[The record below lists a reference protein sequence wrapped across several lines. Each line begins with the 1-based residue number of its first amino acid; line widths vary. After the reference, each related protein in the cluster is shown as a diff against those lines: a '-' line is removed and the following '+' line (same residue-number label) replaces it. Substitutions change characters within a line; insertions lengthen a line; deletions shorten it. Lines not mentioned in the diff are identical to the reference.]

1 MNRIAILLLALSL
14 PAHAATLHVSPD
26 GSGADGLTWPT
37 AFPTLGEAIVAS
49 STEDEIWMASGTYTE
64 NLQVVRPITIL
75 GGFAGNENPAER
87 EERNPEVNPTIIDGN
102 RLGPVVTVRGSTTLD
117 GVTVQNGLAND
128 GSGINALHSDLTL
141 RRVKVMENG
150 ESGNRGGG
158 VYIDQGNLVVDEC
171 VLSSNSA
178 NGNGGGLFARGSTV
192 RLVATIFQENISRS
206 WGSGAFII
214 ESMADISNSKFLAN
228 GAKFVS
234 RFGGALSVD
243 SSHMTIVDS
252 VLDGNSGGGG
262 GGVLLNKSTSTFSTC
277 RISNN
282 DGTGA
287 GGGIYANAGSTYTI
301 DRC

>member
-1 MNRIAILLLALSL
+1 MTHRTIILLIALCL
-14 PAHAATLHVSPD
+14 PTQAATLHVSPG

-178 NGNGGGLFARGSTV
+178 NGNGGGLFAR
-192 RLVATIFQENISRS
+192 
-206 WGSGAFII
+206 
-214 ESMADISNSKFLAN
+214 
-228 GAKFVS
+228 
-234 RFGGALSVD
+234 
-243 SSHMTIVDS
+243 
-252 VLDGNSGGGG
+252 
-262 GGVLLNKSTSTFSTC
+262 
-277 RISNN
+277 
-282 DGTGA
+282 
-287 GGGIYANAGSTYTI
+287 
-301 DRC
+301 